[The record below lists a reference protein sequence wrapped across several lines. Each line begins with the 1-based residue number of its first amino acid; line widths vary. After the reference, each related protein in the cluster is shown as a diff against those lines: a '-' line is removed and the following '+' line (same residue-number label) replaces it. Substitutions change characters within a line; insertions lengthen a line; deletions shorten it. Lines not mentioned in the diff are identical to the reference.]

1 MNQSETNK
9 NSMLST
15 GSGSPDGPAALTTR
29 GGQDDPAH
37 SEQVE
42 TDDQQ
47 TVSGS
52 GNENELRDVAILPVR
67 GIVILP
73 GMVVPL
79 TIGRASALKLIDSEL
94 PENKHIG
101 LFTQKDEANER
112 PGPADLYSVGVMAQ
126 VLKLIRQPD
135 ASVVL
140 IVQAQHRIRTE
151 TFLQVEPY
159 LRATVSTVQTIR
171 TPDDK
176 ALAAAFNNL
185 KEAAARLLELSPEIP
200 DQARVVLA
208 NVEQPEALADLL
220 AGNLGIEITRKQAI
234 LEEADLMHR
243 IRLVQESL
251 QRQLEIAELQQK
263 LRQDVE
269 GQFSDSQRRAYLREQ
284 LRAIQRELGEEEPGD
299 EEQVEQ
305 LRTKLKESGAPPAVM
320 EVAEKEL
327 RRLAHVPSA
336 SPETSVIISYVEMLT
351 DLPWQKQT
359 EDHTDLNRAQEIL
372 DRDHF
377 GLERVKRRI
386 VEFLAVRKLNPNGKS
401 PILCFLGPPGVGKT
415 SLGQSIADALGRK
428 FSRVSLGGIRDEAE
442 IRGHRRTYIGSMP
455 GRIIQEIRRLGR
467 RGQP

>member
-15 GSGSPDGPAALTTR
+15 GSGSHDGPAALTTG

-67 GIVILP
+67 GIVIFP

-112 PGPADLYSVGVMAQ
+112 PGPVDLYSVGVMAQ

-159 LRATVSTVQTIR
+159 LRATWSTVPTIR
-171 TPDDK
+171 TADDK
-176 ALAAAFNNL
+176 ALASPLNNL
-185 KEAAARLLELSPEIP
+185 KEAA
-200 DQARVVLA
+200 
-208 NVEQPEALADLL
+208 
-220 AGNLGIEITRKQAI
+220 
-234 LEEADLMHR
+234 
-243 IRLVQESL
+243 
-251 QRQLEIAELQQK
+251 
-263 LRQDVE
+263 
-269 GQFSDSQRRAYLREQ
+269 
-284 LRAIQRELGEEEPGD
+284 
-299 EEQVEQ
+299 
-305 LRTKLKESGAPPAVM
+305 TKL
-320 EVAEKEL
+320 L
-327 RRLAHVPSA
+327 
-336 SPETSVIISYVEMLT
+336 
-351 DLPWQKQT
+351 DL
-359 EDHTDLNRAQEIL
+359 
-372 DRDHF
+372 
-377 GLERVKRRI
+377 
-386 VEFLAVRKLNPNGKS
+386 
-401 PILCFLGPPGVGKT
+401 
-415 SLGQSIADALGRK
+415 
-428 FSRVSLGGIRDEAE
+428 
-442 IRGHRRTYIGSMP
+442 
-455 GRIIQEIRRLGR
+455 
-467 RGQP
+467 

>member
-9 NSMLST
+9 NLMLST

-47 TVSGS
+47 TVSGG
-52 GNENELRDVAILPVR
+52 GNENELRDVGILPVR
-67 GIVILP
+67 GIVIFP
-73 GMVVPL
+73 GMVLPL

-94 PENKHIG
+94 PENKLIG

-126 VLKLIRQPD
+126 VLKLIRQAD

-171 TPDDK
+171 TLDDK

-208 NVEQPEALADLL
+208 NVEQPEAVSDLL
-220 AGNLGIEITRKQAI
+220 AGNLGIEIARKQAI
-234 LEEADLMHR
+234 LDEPDLMHR
-243 IRLVQESL
+243 IRL
-251 QRQLEIAELQQK
+251 
-263 LRQDVE
+263 
-269 GQFSDSQRRAYLREQ
+269 GQ
-284 LRAIQRELGEEEPGD
+284 
-299 EEQVEQ
+299 
-305 LRTKLKESGAPPAVM
+305 
-320 EVAEKEL
+320 
-327 RRLAHVPSA
+327 
-336 SPETSVIISYVEMLT
+336 
-351 DLPWQKQT
+351 
-359 EDHTDLNRAQEIL
+359 
-372 DRDHF
+372 
-377 GLERVKRRI
+377 
-386 VEFLAVRKLNPNGKS
+386 
-401 PILCFLGPPGVGKT
+401 
-415 SLGQSIADALGRK
+415 
-428 FSRVSLGGIRDEAE
+428 
-442 IRGHRRTYIGSMP
+442 
-455 GRIIQEIRRLGR
+455 
-467 RGQP
+467 